1 MLGPMTRRVLPRP
14 ALRPVAG
21 VALALALG
29 ASAAACGGSSASS
42 GASGDTTPQSQP
54 SQGGTTLAA
63 LWPLTGLPVHG
74 STPKHPVLAVKIPNT
89 AESYPQ
95 VGLSQADMVSEE
107 LVEGGISRLA
117 AFYFQHTPDLVGP
130 VRSMRASDIGIVK
143 PLHAVLVASGA
154 APPTLRRLQQAHVTY
169 YTGGPG
175 YFRDSSA
182 APYNLMLHLRQLA
195 ATIKKKTVVPA
206 SYLPWGTEKDFSGVA
221 PARHVAVR
229 FSGGHTTEWAWTGK
243 HYANTNSYA
252 PANDRFTP
260 DTVLVLRVRE
270 GNAGYLDPAGNPV
283 PETIFR
289 GSGDVLV
296 FHHGKVERARW
307 HKDTLDSAL
316 QLSTKAG
323 PLKIP
328 AGHVWIE
335 LTPRDQDG
343 GSVTWTKK

>member
-1 MLGPMTRRVLPRP
+1 MTRRALPRRV
-14 ALRPVAG
+14 RPVAG
-21 VALALALG
+21 AALALALG
-29 ASAAACGGSSASS
+29 LTAAGCGGSSASS
-42 GASGDTTPQSQP
+42 ADSSSTPQSQP
-54 SQGGTTLAA
+54 TQGGTTLAA

-74 STPKHPVLAVKIPNT
+74 KTPKHPVLAVKIPNT

-107 LVEGGISRLA
+107 LVEGGITRLA
-117 AFYFQHTPDLVGP
+117 AFYFQHTPGLVGP
-130 VRSMRASDIGIVK
+130 IRSMRASDIGIVK

-154 APPTLRRLQQAHVTY
+154 APPTIRRLQQAHVTFY
-169 YTGGPG
+169 AGGPG

-182 APYNLMLHLRQLA
+182 SPYNLMLHLPALA
-195 ATIKKKTVVPA
+195 ASIKKKTVVPA
-206 SYLPWGTEKDFSGVA
+206 SYLPWGAQSDFSGVA
-221 PARHVAVR
+221 KARHVAVK

-252 PANDRFTP
+252 PANDRFAP

-283 PETIFR
+283 PETIFQ
-289 GSGDVLV
+289 GTGDALV
-296 FHHGKVERARW
+296 FHGGKLERGQW
-307 HKDTLDSAL
+307 HKDSLDSPL

-323 PLKIP
+323 ALKIP

-335 LTPRDQDG
+335 LCPRDQDG
-343 GSVTWTKK
+343 GNVSFTKK